1 MGTSVTVLLPFTQH
15 TINSMK
21 IGTLLPVD
29 HPNFTGSY
37 SVQHVA
43 VAYKW
48 MLKKGNFKK
57 TRMINFGGHD
67 ITLMA

>member
-1 MGTSVTVLLPFTQH
+1 
-15 TINSMK
+15 MK